1 MPKGG
6 RRLGAG
12 NPTFKT
18 DANPGKRP
26 HRNRGENRLARK
38 RGSNTV
44 KRSEDIIRRAHA
56 EGTTPLHF
64 IDGEMKRL
72 RELGTDEALKE
83 CRLLAIA
90 ACPFYH
96 PKLHSIA
103 SQTEATV
110 TYVVRL
116 PQPIKDISDWQKQ
129 TAQLLLPAK

>member
-6 RRLGAG
+6 RRLGSG

-18 DANPGKRP
+18 DQNPQTLRKGQKRIP
-26 HRNRGENRLARK
+26 RK
-38 RGSNTV
+38 RGTNTV

-72 RELGTDEALKE
+72 QEIGTEDALKE

-116 PQPIKDISDWQKQ
+116 PQPIKDITEWQTQ
-129 TAQLLLPAK
+129 TEKLLLPSPK